1 MHGQVMVTNWVT
13 TYGEVIVR
21 VPQRA
26 LTWKNTNAVGGNV
39 TYVVG
44 TNLPRHVHGVC
55 DDARSC
61 CLGLLKLKLVAQVS
75 FRTGTLLR
83 MLCMLRVFGAG

>member
-1 MHGQVMVTNWVT
+1 MHEQVMVANWVT

-26 LTWKNTNAVGGNV
+26 FTWKNANAVGENV

-44 TNLPRHVHGVC
+44 THMP
-55 DDARSC
+55 
-61 CLGLLKLKLVAQVS
+61 
-75 FRTGTLLR
+75 
-83 MLCMLRVFGAG
+83 

>member
-1 MHGQVMVTNWVT
+1 MHAQVMVTNWVT

-26 LTWKNTNAVGGNV
+26 LTWKNANAVGGNV

-44 TNLPRHVHGVC
+44 TEMPQHVHGVC
-55 DDARSC
+55 SHAGSC
-61 CLGLLKLKLVAQVS
+61 CLGLPTLKLVAHFS
-75 FRTGTLLR
+75 
-83 MLCMLRVFGAG
+83 

>member
-26 LTWKNTNAVGGNV
+26 LTWKDASAVGGNV

-44 TNLPRHVHGVC
+44 TDTPEN
-55 DDARSC
+55 
-61 CLGLLKLKLVAQVS
+61 
-75 FRTGTLLR
+75 
-83 MLCMLRVFGAG
+83 RV

>member
-1 MHGQVMVTNWVT
+1 MTNWVT

-26 LTWKNTNAVGGNV
+26 LTWKNANAVGGNV

-44 TNLPRHVHGVC
+44 TDVPQCVHGPC
-55 DDARSC
+55 SDTESC
-61 CLGLLKLKLVAQVS
+61 CLVNLSMKLVVHLEEFS
-75 FRTGTLLR
+75 L
-83 MLCMLRVFGAG
+83 